1 MVHLFVL
8 SSDLSLQDLA
18 ADAEAKSSVIQEL
31 SSAVAKA
38 DSLVARVTELEAAA
52 TQRQA
57 ELEEA
62 QRTTRD
68 LRGEVEQARLNE
80 AQAVHELRGMFF
92 LVCFSVRREYIIQ
105 I

>member
-1 MVHLFVL
+1 
-8 SSDLSLQDLA
+8 LQDLA
-18 ADAEAKSSVIQEL
+18 ADAEAKASVIQKL
-31 SSAVAKA
+31 SSAVAET
-38 DSLVARVTELEAAA
+38 DSLVARVAELEAAA
-52 TQRQA
+52 IERQA

-68 LRGEVEQARLNE
+68 LCGEVEQAKLNE

-92 LVCFSVRREYIIQ
+92 LVCFSVRRENIIQ

>member
-1 MVHLFVL
+1 
-8 SSDLSLQDLA
+8 LSLQDLA
-18 ADAEAKSSVIQEL
+18 ADAEAKASVIQEL

-68 LRGEVEQARLNE
+68 LCREVEQAKLNE
-80 AQAVHELRGMFF
+80 ARAVHELRGMFL
-92 LVCFSVRREYIIQ
+92 LVYFSVRRENTIQ